1 MRYIGNKTKLLDF
14 IHSEIQSVCGDI
26 SDMHFCDLFAG
37 SGSVSKYFKQHV
49 RQVSSNDLEQYS
61 YVLCSNYVG
70 NLSTLD
76 CSELIQHLNDIPS
89 VEGRF
94 YQHFSPAG
102 NRSFFT
108 EHNAKRIDAIRNEI
122 ERMHY
127 HNEIDLDQY
136 YFLLASL
143 IETVDAHANTTGVY
157 GAFLKQFSGR
167 SAKNLIL
174 VPAQPSAGNRGF
186 AYRNDANELIK
197 TIRGD
202 ILYLDPPYNTR
213 QYGANYHILN
223 YLVNYDN
230 FQFNEESKTGLGDYN
245 KSDYSSR
252 RSVAESFDQLI
263 SDAQFK
269 YIFVSYNNEGILSM
283 EDMKNIMSK
292 YGEYQLKTKAHKRYK
307 SNTNN
312 QQQAKVLEYLH
323 VLIK

>member
-1 MRYIGNKTKLLDF
+1 MRYIGNKTKLLEF
-14 IHSEIQSVCGDI
+14 IHSEVQSVCGDI

-49 RQVSSNDLEQYS
+49 RQVSSNDLEHYS
-61 YVLCSNYVG
+61 YVLCSNYIG

-76 CSELIQHLNDIPS
+76 CNDLIQYLNDIPS
-89 VEGRF
+89 VEGKF
-94 YQHFSPAG
+94 YQFFSPAG
-102 NRSFFT
+102 NRNFFT
-108 EHNAKRIDAIRNEI
+108 EYNAKRIDAIRQEI
-122 ERMHY
+122 QKILVEDKI
-127 HNEIDLDQY
+127 NLDQY

-143 IETVDAHANTTGVY
+143 IETADSYANTTGVY
-157 GAFLKQFSGR
+157 GAFLKNFSGR
-167 SAKNLIL
+167 AAKNLVL
-174 VPAQPSAGNRGF
+174 VPAQPSPGNRGF

-197 TIRGD
+197 TISGD

-223 YLVNYDN
+223 YLVDYDN
-230 FQFNEESKTGLGDYN
+230 FTFKEESKTGLGDYN
-245 KSDYSSR
+245 KSDYSSKR
-252 RSVAESFDQLI
+252 LVSDSFDQLI
-263 SDAQFK
+263 RDSQFK

-292 YGEYQLKTKAHKRYK
+292 YGDYQLKIKEHKRYK

>member
-1 MRYIGNKTKLLDF
+1 MRYIGNKTKLLEF
-14 IHSEIQSVCGDI
+14 IHSEVLSVCGDI
-26 SDMHFCDLFAG
+26 SDMNFCDLFAG
-37 SGSVSKYFKQHV
+37 SGSVSKYFKQYV
-49 RQVSSNDLEQYS
+49 QRVISNDLEHYS
-61 YVLCSNYVG
+61 YILCANYIG
-70 NLSTLD
+70 NVSDMD

-108 EHNAKRIDAIRNEI
+108 EHNAKRIDAIRQEI
-122 ERMHY
+122 ERMCQK
-127 HNEIDLDQY
+127 NEIDFKQY

-143 IETVDAHANTTGVY
+143 IETVDSYANTTGVY
-157 GAFLKQFSGR
+157 GAFLKQFNGR
-167 SAKNLIL
+167 SAKNLVL
-174 VPAQPSAGNRGF
+174 VPAQPSPGNRGS
-186 AYRNDANELIK
+186 AYRTDANELIK
-197 TIRGD
+197 KIQGD

-223 YLVNYDN
+223 YLVDYDN

-245 KSDYSSR
+245 KSDYSSKK
-252 RSVAESFDQLI
+252 SVAESFDQLI
-263 SDAQFK
+263 NDAKFK

-283 EDMKNIMSK
+283 EDMKNTMSK
-292 YGEYQLKTKAHKRYK
+292 YGDYQLKIKEHKRYK

-323 VLIK
+323 VLVK